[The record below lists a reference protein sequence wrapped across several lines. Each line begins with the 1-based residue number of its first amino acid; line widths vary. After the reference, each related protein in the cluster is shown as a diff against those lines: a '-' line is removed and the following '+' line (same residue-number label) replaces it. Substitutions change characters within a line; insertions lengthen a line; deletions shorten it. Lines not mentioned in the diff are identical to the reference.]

1 MTRDLHYLTL
11 AEVSARLADG
21 RLTSVAVTEAAL
33 ERIAALDGQLGA
45 FVTVTAAHARA
56 AARQADAELARG
68 QWRGPLHGVPIA
80 LKDLIDTAGIRTT
93 AGTRV
98 RADYV
103 PTGDATVTT
112 RLAQAGAVM
121 LGKVKLTEGAYAEHH
136 PDVTPPQNP
145 WSAAHWTGVS
155 SSGSG
160 VAVAAGLCYGALG
173 TDTGGSIRFPSG
185 ACGLTGLKPT
195 WGRVSRAGVFA
206 LADSLDHIGPMTRTA
221 RDAALMLKAL
231 AGPDPRDPTALRA
244 PVPDYAAALD
254 GDVKGLVIGID
265 RAYALDG
272 VEPVVADAVESL
284 IATLVSLGAEVREV
298 RLPPADE
305 LITQWGMACAVET
318 ALAHLD
324 TFPARAADYGPALR
338 DLIAGGRALP
348 ALALGRIN
356 QARAAFTGG
365 LTALFDE
372 VDILVAPT
380 LPVST
385 PTLQGMAEILGGA
398 AGGVEPLRFT
408 APFNMS
414 GSPSLTLPAGFT
426 PGGLPVGVQL
436 IGRHLEEGLLLRAGD
451 AFQRVTDWHT
461 RHPAL

>member
-1 MTRDLHYLTL
+1 MTDLHYLSL
-11 AEVSARLADG
+11 AEVSARIADG

-33 ERIAALDGQLGA
+33 DRIAALDGRLGA

-56 AARQADAELARG
+56 AASQADAELARG

-98 RADYV
+98 RADHV
-103 PTGDATVTT
+103 PTSDATVTT

-206 LADSLDHIGPMTRTA
+206 LADSLDHIGPMTRNA
-221 RDAALMLKAL
+221 RDAALMLKAM
-231 AGPDPRDPTALRA
+231 AGPDARDPTALRA
-244 PVPDYAAALD
+244 PVPDYAAGLD

-272 VEPVVADAVESL
+272 VEPVVVAAVESL
-284 IATLVSLGAEVREV
+284 LATLVSLGAEVREV

-305 LITQWGMACAVET
+305 LITQWGLACAVET
-318 ALAHLD
+318 AIAHLD

-380 LPVST
+380 LAVST
-385 PTLQGMAEILGGA
+385 PTMQGMAEILGGA

-414 GSPSLTLPAGFT
+414 GSPSLTVAAGFT
-426 PGGLPVGVQL
+426 PGGMPVGVQL

-461 RHPAL
+461 RHPNL

>member
-1 MTRDLHYLTL
+1 MTDLHYLSL
-11 AEVSARLADG
+11 AEVSARIADG

-33 ERIAALDGQLGA
+33 DRIAALDGRLGA

-98 RADYV
+98 RADHV
-103 PTGDATVTT
+103 PTSDATVTT

-136 PDVTPPQNP
+136 PDVSPPQNP

-221 RDAALMLKAL
+221 RDAALMLKAM
-231 AGPDPRDPTALRA
+231 AGPDARDPTALRA
-244 PVPDYAAALD
+244 PVPDYAAGLD

-272 VEPVVADAVESL
+272 VEPVVVAAVESL
-284 IATLVSLGAEVREV
+284 LATLVSLGAEVREV

-305 LITQWGMACAVET
+305 LITQWGLACAVET
-318 ALAHLD
+318 AIAHLD

-348 ALALGRIN
+348 AVALGRIN

-380 LPVST
+380 LAVST
-385 PTLQGMAEILGGA
+385 PTMQGMAEILGGA

-414 GSPSLTLPAGFT
+414 GSPSLTVAAGFT
-426 PGGLPVGVQL
+426 PGGMPVGVQL

-461 RHPAL
+461 RHPNL

>member
-231 AGPDPRDPTALRA
+231 AGPDARDPTALRA

>member
-1 MTRDLHYLTL
+1 MTDLHYLSL
-11 AEVSARLADG
+11 AEVSARIADG

-33 ERIAALDGQLGA
+33 DRIAALDGRLGA

-56 AARQADAELARG
+56 AASQADAELARG

-98 RADYV
+98 RADHV
-103 PTGDATVTT
+103 PTSDATVTT

-206 LADSLDHIGPMTRTA
+206 LADSLDHIGPMTRNA
-221 RDAALMLKAL
+221 RDAALMLKAM
-231 AGPDPRDPTALRA
+231 AGPDARDPTALRA
-244 PVPDYAAALD
+244 PVPDYAAGLD

-272 VEPVVADAVESL
+272 VEPVVVAAVESL
-284 IATLVSLGAEVREV
+284 LATLVSLGAEVREV

-305 LITQWGMACAVET
+305 LITQWGLACAVET
-318 ALAHLD
+318 AIAHLD

-380 LPVST
+380 LAVST
-385 PTLQGMAEILGGA
+385 PTMQGMAEILGGA

-414 GSPSLTLPAGFT
+414 GSPSLTVAAGFT
-426 PGGLPVGVQL
+426 PGGMPVGVQL

-461 RHPAL
+461 RHPSL

>member
-1 MTRDLHYLTL
+1 
-11 AEVSARLADG
+11 
-21 RLTSVAVTEAAL
+21 
-33 ERIAALDGQLGA
+33 
-45 FVTVTAAHARA
+45 
-56 AARQADAELARG
+56 
-68 QWRGPLHGVPIA
+68 
-80 LKDLIDTAGIRTT
+80 
-93 AGTRV
+93 
-98 RADYV
+98 
-103 PTGDATVTT
+103 
-112 RLAQAGAVM
+112 VM

-136 PDVTPPQNP
+136 PDVTAPLNP

-231 AGPDPRDPTALRA
+231 AGPDARDPTALRA

-284 IATLVSLGAEVREV
+284 LATLVSLGAEVREV

-305 LITQWGMACAVET
+305 LITQWGLACAVET

-414 GSPSLTLPAGFT
+414 GSPSLTITAGFT
-426 PGGLPVGVQL
+426 PGGMPVGVQL